1 MKKRVLATLIPA
13 AVAAFALTVCAAE
26 TPVQLGEKVSD
37 SDYEVTLVNE
47 TGKDIKEAALRM
59 NYAEE
64 FSDNLLKEEVV
75 FEDGSEAVWYCT
87 PGEMVNFVP
96 CVYDLKL
103 TFDDDTEATL
113 HTLPMGD
120 ADSITILMEDD
131 VAYVSFTSKS
141 LNYETDT
148 KRRETE
154 ISEIGEKVLVADYQA
169 KVAGGGASYSGGG
182 YSGGGDGGGGGEEAP
197 APDQCLTDGLLN

>member
-1 MKKRVLATLIPA
+1 MTKKMWAAAILTA
-13 AVAAFALTVCAAE
+13 AVLSAMTVCAEEA
-26 TPVQLGEKVSD
+26 PVQLGEKTTD
-37 SDYEVTLVNE
+37 ADYEVTLINE
-47 TGKDIKEAALRM
+47 TGKDIKAAQLRM

-64 FSDNLLKEEVV
+64 FSDNLLAEDVV
-75 FEDGSEAVWYCT
+75 FGDGQEAVWYCT
-87 PGEMVNFVP
+87 PGEMVNYVP

-103 TFDDDTEATL
+103 TFDDDKEATL

-120 ADSITILMEDD
+120 AKEIRILMEED
-131 VAYVSFTSKS
+131 VAYVSFTSLS

-154 ISEIGEKVLVADYQA
+154 IAKISEKVLIADYNA
-169 KVAGGGASYSGGG
+169 KVAGGGSTGG
-182 YSGGGDGGGGGEEAP
+182 SGGGGGWSGGGGDAP

>member
-1 MKKRVLATLIPA
+1 MTKKIWAAAIL
-13 AVAAFALTVCAAE
+13 AVAVLSAMTVSAEEAA
-26 TPVQLGEKVSD
+26 VQLGEKTTD
-37 SDYEVTLVNE
+37 ADYEVTLVNE

-64 FSDNLLKEEVV
+64 FSDNLLAEDAVL
-75 FEDGSEAVWYCT
+75 EDGQKAVWVCT
-87 PGEMVNFVP
+87 PGEMVTYVP

-120 ADSITILMEDD
+120 ASEIKILMEDD
-131 VAYVSFTSKS
+131 VAYVSFTSLS

-154 ISEIGEKVLVADYQA
+154 IAEISEKVLIADYNA
-169 KVAGGGASYSGGG
+169 KVAGGGSSGGSGGG
-182 YSGGGDGGGGGEEAP
+182 GGWSGGGDAGAP

>member
-1 MKKRVLATLIPA
+1 MTKKMWAAAILTA
-13 AVAAFALTVCAAE
+13 AVLSAMTVCAEEA
-26 TPVQLGEKVSD
+26 PVQLGEKTTD
-37 SDYEVTLVNE
+37 ADYEVTLINE
-47 TGKDIKEAALRM
+47 TGKDIKAAQLRM

-64 FSDNLLKEEVV
+64 FSDNLLAEDVV
-75 FEDGSEAVWYCT
+75 FEDGQEAVWYCT
-87 PGEMVNFVP
+87 PGEMVNYVP

-103 TFDDDTEATL
+103 TFDDDKEATL

-120 ADSITILMEDD
+120 AKEIKILMEED
-131 VAYVSFTSKS
+131 VAYVSFTSLS

-154 ISEIGEKVLVADYQA
+154 ISEISEKVLIADYNA
-169 KVAGGGASYSGGG
+169 KVAGGGSTGG
-182 YSGGGDGGGGGEEAP
+182 SGGGGGWSGGGGDAP

>member
-1 MKKRVLATLIPA
+1 MKRRIGTLTCLFA
-13 AVAAFALTVCAAE
+13 AALMAVTVCAQE
-26 TPVQLGEKVSD
+26 KEVTLGEKTSD
-37 SDYEVTLVNE
+37 SDYEVTLINE
-47 TGKDIKEAALRM
+47 TGKDIKEAALRT

-64 FSDNLLKEEVV
+64 FSDNLLAEDAVL
-75 FEDGSEAVWYCT
+75 EDGKEAVWYC
-87 PGEMVNFVP
+87 PQGEMVNYVP

-120 ADSITILMEDD
+120 ANEIKILMEDD
-131 VAYVSFTSKS
+131 VAYVSFTSLS

-148 KRRETE
+148 KRREGE
-154 ISEIGEKVLVADYQA
+154 IAEIGEAVLVADYNA
-169 KVAGGGASYSGGG
+169 KVAGGGSSGGGGGSYSGGG
-182 YSGGGDGGGGGEEAP
+182 GGGEAAP

>member
-1 MKKRVLATLIPA
+1 MTKKIWAAAIL
-13 AVAAFALTVCAAE
+13 AVAVLSAMTVSAEEAA
-26 TPVQLGEKVSD
+26 VQLGEKTTD
-37 SDYEVTLVNE
+37 ADYEVTLVNE

-64 FSDNLLKEEVV
+64 FSDNLLAEDAVL
-75 FEDGSEAVWYCT
+75 EDGQKAVWFCT
-87 PGEMVNFVP
+87 PGEMVNYVP

-120 ADSITILMEDD
+120 ASEIKILMEDD
-131 VAYVSFTSKS
+131 VAYVSFTSLS

-154 ISEIGEKVLVADYQA
+154 IAEISEKVLIAEYNA
-169 KVAGGGASYSGGG
+169 TVAGGGSSGGSGGG
-182 YSGGGDGGGGGEEAP
+182 GGWSGGGDAGAP